1 MMIPMIT
8 NTATNEGRAV
18 TREDGRTGK
27 IGETHADE
35 SFDVIFDDN
44 GGTGYRAAT
53 TDPAEFIMRQLT
65 AQL

>member
-44 GGTGYRAAT
+44 GGTVTY
-53 TDPAEFIMRQLT
+53 DEPIKPLLMSP
-65 AQL
+65 

>member
-27 IGETHADE
+27 IGETRADE

-44 GGTGYRAAT
+44 GETVTYDEPMRMVFSY
-53 TDPAEFIMRQLT
+53 TDEIRV
-65 AQL
+65 

>member
-1 MMIPMIT
+1 MIPMIT

-44 GGTGYRAAT
+44 GGTVTYDEPMRMVFSY
-53 TDPAEFIMRQLT
+53 TDEIPV
-65 AQL
+65 